1 MDEVENGHGLY
12 HKEEMPPLLDRAAI
26 GPALH
31 RQESTS
37 CSKYIGW
44 LLCPLS
50 SLGKSC
56 VLSWWV
62 VQTRLCA
69 LHEKKNNIN
78 LIVCII
84 CDVS

>member
-1 MDEVENGHGLY
+1 MKACIQRVSIKMAISGSSPLKGNERLMDEVENGHGLY

-44 LLCPLS
+44 LL
-50 SLGKSC
+50 
-56 VLSWWV
+56 
-62 VQTRLCA
+62 
-69 LHEKKNNIN
+69 
-78 LIVCII
+78 LI
-84 CDVS
+84 